1 MNTDKVGTKG
11 RSNSS
16 QRESALIHFIRAIRA
31 RFFFT
36 TLWPM
41 MAVLLVGA
49 ALRLWGLVDL
59 GLEHDEVAN
68 WLIDRS
74 ILDGNH
80 AVYFTEA
87 YGHEA
92 GFHYVQTAF
101 VALLGDNALA
111 LRLPAAFAGIVLI
124 AVTFALL
131 RVIFGRKIAL
141 TAAALLAVTFFPV
154 FYSRLALRAITLPVL
169 SALSFYFFW
178 MGTMQGGRPKAE
190 GGKPF
195 ILHPSSLILSG
206 VFAGLSLYT
215 YMAARAVP
223 IFYAL
228 WILYL
233 LVFQRDIFKRNWR
246 GIVLFAG
253 IYLVIAL
260 PLLLFL
266 QGIPDGEF
274 RISEIDAPL
283 QALLA
288 GDIGPVLLN
297 GVKIVGAFGVRGDP
311 LWRQNVAGWPI
322 FNVLAAV
329 LFYAGIVIA
338 LWRHRPKHIFAL
350 LWAATAVIPSVVTT
364 DAPSTIR
371 MINILPVLTL
381 FPALS
386 MHSLGRLSTRYPQLS
401 TTLWRNSWITL
412 LTIILVWASVRTI
425 SGIFVVWPGNDEV
438 QFVWQTA
445 LTAAARELDD
455 SAETTPVSIMGWSPD
470 TMDPPT
476 LELALIRDDL
486 DLHFFGG
493 IKPEPI
499 DSLILP
505 LQNGQMRIVRPS
517 ILPLDPALEALLASW
532 GAAMTE
538 DEQVTLYDLT
548 LDADDIAFEQS
559 VGETFGDELT
569 LTGFSAETCQPGTPC
584 AITTYWRVEKTPAA
598 PRTLFLHALDADGN
612 LVTQDDGLDVPA
624 AQWQP
629 GDIIVKQHT
638 LTLPDDAMVT
648 LSVGV
653 YHPQTFQRLLASQL
667 RDALPLER

>member
-1 MNTDKVGTKG
+1 MAEINAKSQSRKATKG
-11 RSNSS
+11 
-16 QRESALIHFIRAIRA
+16 
-31 RFFFT
+31 FT
-36 TLWPM
+36 TLWSM
-41 MAVLLVGA
+41 TAILLVGA
-49 ALRLWGLVDL
+49 ALRLWSLVDL

-92 GFHYVQTAF
+92 GFHYVQAAF

-131 RVIFGRKIAL
+131 KVIFGRKIAL
-141 TAAALLAVTFFPV
+141 IAAALLAVTFFPV

-178 MGTMQGGRPKAE
+178 QGQGARGKGQGRS
-190 GGKPF
+190 PF
-195 ILHPSSLILSG
+195 TIHHLQFTIAG

-223 IFYAL
+223 IFYAC
-228 WILYL
+228 WIIYL
-233 LVFQRDIFKRNWR
+233 LVFQRDLFKHNWR
-246 GIVLFAG
+246 GIALFAG
-253 IYLVIAL
+253 VYLVVAL
-260 PLLLFL
+260 PLILFL
-266 QGIPDGEF
+266 QTIPDGEF

-288 GDIGPVLLN
+288 GDIGPALLN
-297 GVKIVGAFGVRGDP
+297 SVKIAGSFGVRGDP
-311 LWRQNVAGWPI
+311 LWRQNVAGTPI
-322 FNVLAAV
+322 FNVLAAI
-329 LFYAGIVIA
+329 LFYVGVVIA
-338 LWRHRPKHIFAL
+338 LWRHRPKHVFAL
-350 LWAATAVIPSVVTT
+350 LWAATAVIPSIVTT

-386 MHSLGRLSTRYPQLS
+386 MHSLGRLSTTYPQLS
-401 TTLWRNSWITL
+401 PTFWKKSWITI
-412 LTIILVWASVRTI
+412 LTIILFWVSVRTI
-425 SGIFVVWPGNDEV
+425 SGIFMVWPGNSEV

-455 SAETTPVSIMGWSPD
+455 SAETSPVAVMGWSPD

-476 LELALIRDDL
+476 LELALNRDDL
-486 DLHFFGG
+486 ELRFFGG
-493 IKPEPI
+493 IKSEPI

-505 LQNGQMRIVRPS
+505 LQNGSIRIVRPS

-532 GAAMTE
+532 GATVSTN
-538 DEQVTLYDLT
+538 EQFTRYDLA
-548 LDADDIAFEQS
+548 LSADEIAFEQPI
-559 VGETFGDELT
+559 GETFGDEVT
-569 LTGFSAETCQPGTPC
+569 LVGFSAETCQPNTPC
-584 AITTYWRVEKTPAA
+584 AITTYWRVEKTPTE
-598 PRTLFLHALDADGN
+598 PRSLFLHAIDANGN
-612 LVTQDDGLDVPA
+612 LVAQDDGLDVPA
-624 AQWQP
+624 VQWQTD
-629 GDIIVKQHT
+629 DIIVKQHT
-638 LTLPDDAMVT
+638 LTLPDDAQIT
-648 LSVGV
+648 LVAGI
-653 YHPQTFQRLLASQL
+653 YHPQTFLRLLTPGNT
-667 RDALPLER
+667 DFVVLE